1 MCELDATTQ
10 KMIVLHYYE
19 GITFSEVGQVLAVSE
34 TQAKD
39 TTNKGIKKM
48 RLTLSEKCQP

>member
-1 MCELDATTQ
+1 
-10 KMIVLHYYE
+10 MIVLHYYE

-39 TTNKGIKKM
+39 TTNNGIKKM
-48 RLTLSEKCQP
+48 RSILTEKCQP